1 MFVCSINFFFKKNTD
16 VAKRILLEC
25 VVVKVVDLM
34 VDLIKIP
41 EKKKCWQNIT
51 ELCGYSW
58 ILWYSGASRGRHQ
71 SANKLQSFSIHQ
83 KIIKTI
89 KKVSFIAFFVRSNAN
104 QYRMTNGC
112 DQKHF

>member
-1 MFVCSINFFFKKNTD
+1 M
-16 VAKRILLEC
+16 
-25 VVVKVVDLM
+25 KVVDLI

-41 EKKKCWQNIT
+41 EKKNVDKTLQSYADMVGFYGAT
-51 ELCGYSW
+51 
-58 ILWYSGASRGRHQ
+58 LWYSGASRGRHQ

-89 KKVSFIAFFVRSNAN
+89 KKVSFITFFVRSNAN
-104 QYRMTNGC
+104 QYSMTNGC